1 MHNTYTYTSY
11 LGKDRIV
18 KDPDSL
24 PFSCHF
30 CCAKISSYLPD
41 GNLFYN
47 ILDLPQFLKLD

>member
-1 MHNTYTYTSY
+1 MYNTYTYTSY